1 MGEPNVYPS
10 MYTFNMEGYFT
21 MKFIFKNFL
30 VDILFE
36 IHKIWIF
43 DKLHFASLAII
54 TNVEIHFQ
62 F

>member
-1 MGEPNVYPS
+1 MYIFVY
-10 MYTFNMEGYFT
+10 TLTMEGYFT

-36 IHKIWIF
+36 IYKIWIF
-43 DKLHFASLAII
+43 YKLHFASLAII

-62 F
+62 N

>member
-1 MGEPNVYPS
+1 

>member
-1 MGEPNVYPS
+1 
-10 MYTFNMEGYFT
+10 MYLSIYTLNMEGYFT

-36 IHKIWIF
+36 IYKIWIF
-43 DKLHFASLAII
+43 DKFHFASLAII

-62 F
+62 Y